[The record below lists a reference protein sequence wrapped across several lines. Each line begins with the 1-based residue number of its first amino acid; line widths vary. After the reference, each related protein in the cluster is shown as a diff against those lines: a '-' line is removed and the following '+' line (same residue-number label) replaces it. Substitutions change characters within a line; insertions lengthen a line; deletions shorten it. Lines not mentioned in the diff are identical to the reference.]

1 MSDTHSRSGF
11 KVRTVRSAAE
21 RPVWSLNLYR
31 ETEQQTRNFMPCGSI
46 HSHVIIAVPI
56 AGHCGGD
63 DAIAHLSSRELSLEQ
78 PAVDKVVSTV
88 Y

>member
-1 MSDTHSRSGF
+1 MSDTYSRSGF
-11 KVRTVRSAAE
+11 KVRTVRTAAE
-21 RPVWSLNLYR
+21 RPVHSPSLDR
-31 ETEQQTRNFMPCGSI
+31 DTEQQTRHFMPSESF
-46 HSHVIIAVPI
+46 HSHVTIAVSGT
-56 AGHCGGD
+56 GHCGGD